1 MDKVVGSKAYSFFDW
16 VFRLV
21 IVNLLT
27 VLLSFLVV
35 TILPAIVAAY
45 KTIQDYIRG
54 NSENVYRLYF
64 RNFKTYSEKSFF
76 IWIIFILIMG
86 ISFISINY
94 YIGIDTENIFASIG
108 FYVMVVMVILVVFTL
123 LHMPLIL
130 INFPKLT
137 LMETVRASIL
147 VGGKYFITT
156 SILLVIF
163 IGGLALLPILPISV
177 LIGISFPIYLSTTL
191 TLPVYTYLTKI
202 KFEDRFHYEEGDDID
217 EDNHGN

>member
-1 MDKVVGSKAYSFFDW
+1 VIALGMDKVVGSKAYSFFDW

-64 RNFKTYSEKSFF
+64 RNFKTYPEKSFF

-147 VGGKYFITT
+147 VGGK
-156 SILLVIF
+156 
-163 IGGLALLPILPISV
+163 
-177 LIGISFPIYLSTTL
+177 
-191 TLPVYTYLTKI
+191 
-202 KFEDRFHYEEGDDID
+202 
-217 EDNHGN
+217 